1 MFNVYVW
8 IAVAIAVIGFGG
20 YEHHAGYQQRVDED
34 QAEITRLN
42 TEARAKEAEYDKKL
56 VVANNALKK
65 AKDDVQTKKFNLNA
79 DAESGKLRL
88 PQASCGLSANTGS
101 TPGAGNTANES
112 ESERQT
118 IKELIGIATDGDTAI
133 LSLNSCIKQYN
144 EVRELVNKGVK

>member
-1 MFNVYVW
+1 MFNIYVW

-42 TEARAKEAEYDKKL
+42 TEARAKEAEYAKKL
-56 VVANNALKK
+56 VIANNALKK
-65 AKDDVQTKKFNLNA
+65 AKDDVQTKKINLIA
-79 DAESGKLRL
+79 DADSGKLRL
-88 PQASCGLSANTGS
+88 PQTSCGVSASSGS
-101 TPGAGNTANES
+101 TSGPGNTANES

-118 IKELIGIATDGDTAI
+118 VKELVGIATDGDTAI
-133 LSLNSCIKQYN
+133 LSLNACIKQYN

>member
-1 MFNVYVW
+1 MFNTYIW

-42 TEARAKEAEYDKKL
+42 TEARAKEDEYAKKL
-56 VVANNALKK
+56 VVANNALRK
-65 AKDDVQTKKFNLNA
+65 AKDDVKTKKISLNA
-79 DAESGKLRL
+79 DADSGKLRL
-88 PQASCGLSANTGS
+88 PQTSCGLSANTGS
-101 TPGAGNTANES
+101 ATGSGNTANES

-118 IKELIGIATDGDTAI
+118 IKELIGIATAGDTAI

>member
-1 MFNVYVW
+1 MFNIYVW
-8 IAVAIAVIGFGG
+8 IGVAVAVIGFGG

-42 TEARAKEAEYDKKL
+42 TEARAKEAEYAKKL

-65 AKDDVQTKKFNLNA
+65 AKDDVQFKKFSLNA
-79 DAESGKLRL
+79 DADSGKLRL
-88 PQASCGLSANTGS
+88 PQTSCGVSASSGS
-101 TPGAGNTANES
+101 TTQSANTANES

-118 IKELIGIATDGDTAI
+118 VKELIGIASDGDTAI
-133 LSLNSCIKQYN
+133 LSLNACIKQYN

>member
-1 MFNVYVW
+1 VFNIYVW
-8 IAVAIAVIGFGG
+8 IGVALAVIGFGG

-42 TEARAKEAEYDKKL
+42 TEARAKEAEYAKKL

-65 AKDDVQTKKFNLNA
+65 AKDDVQSKKFNLNA
-79 DAESGKLRL
+79 DADSGKLRL
-88 PQASCGLSANTGS
+88 PQTSCGVSVSSGS
-101 TPGAGNTANES
+101 TAQSANTANES

-118 IKELIGIATDGDTAI
+118 VKELIGIASDGDTAI
-133 LSLNSCIKQYN
+133 LSLNACIKQYN

>member
-1 MFNVYVW
+1 MFNIYVW

-42 TEARAKEAEYDKKL
+42 TEARAKEAEYAKKL
-56 VVANNALKK
+56 VIANNALKK
-65 AKDDVQTKKFNLNA
+65 AKDDVQTKKINLIA
-79 DAESGKLRL
+79 DADSGKLRL
-88 PQASCGLSANTGS
+88 PKATCGLQTDPGS
-101 TPGAGNTANES
+101 STQPGNTANES

-118 IKELIGIATDGDTAI
+118 VKELVGIATDGDTAI
-133 LSLNSCIKQYN
+133 LSLNACIKQYN

>member
-1 MFNVYVW
+1 VFNIYVW

-42 TEARAKEAEYDKKL
+42 TEARAKEAEYAKKL
-56 VVANNALKK
+56 VIANNALKK
-65 AKDDVQTKKFNLNA
+65 AKDDVQTKKINLIA
-79 DAESGKLRL
+79 DADSGKLRL
-88 PQASCGLSANTGS
+88 PQTSCGVSAS
-101 TPGAGNTANES
+101 SGATSGPGNTANES

-118 IKELIGIATDGDTAI
+118 VKELVGIATDGDTAI
-133 LSLNSCIKQYN
+133 LSLNACIKQYN